1 MAVLNAL
8 DSDFLL
14 FREIYHKA
22 IEITTMLS
30 IPRSV
35 PSAIGTTG
43 IEREEDCVVL
53 VGLIDDVDDTEGI
66 SLDEVD
72 DSEELV

>member
-1 MAVLNAL
+1 
-8 DSDFLL
+8 
-14 FREIYHKA
+14 
-22 IEITTMLS
+22 MLS

-43 IEREEDCVVL
+43 IEREEDRVVL
-53 VGLIDDVDDTEGI
+53 VGLIDDVDDAEGI

-72 DSEELV
+72 DSEESV